1 MTPGDLDIDRRRMLR
16 LMGLGLVSTAVL
28 PWVAGC
34 SDDDGESSGGGT
46 TTGPETTASTTTTTT
61 TAPPAPVRLG
71 PLGEPDDN
79 GVRLPEG
86 FTSRIL
92 ATTGEVVAGTEY
104 AWHVSPDGGAV
115 FPQDDGGWV
124 YTSNCEDPVA
134 GGAGMIRF
142 DADGEIVA
150 AGRICEGTY
159 INCAGGATP
168 WGTWLTCEEIGNGQ
182 VWECDVLGGVPAVVK
197 PALGVFK
204 HEAVTVDPE
213 AQVLYLSEDEPDG
226 ALYRFTPAAWPSLD
240 EGELAVLAGAEG
252 SRRWEPLP
260 DPAGVNGAAATP
272 TRNQVADVVRFNG
285 GEGLAHFEGTTY
297 LSTKGDGR
305 IWALDGQDVEVVY
318 DTATTEVTDEAG
330 ALLTGVDNITVDVA
344 GDRYVAEDGGTMD
357 IIRLGPDGII
367 EQVCQVTG
375 VEGSE
380 ITGPAF
386 SPDGTRLYFSS
397 QRGPGRTYEVS
408 GPFPHAEA

>member
-1 MTPGDLDIDRRRMLR
+1 MLR

-34 SDDDGESSGGGT
+34 SDDDGESSSGGT
-46 TTGPETTASTTTTTT
+46 TTAPATTASTTTTT

-71 PLGEPDDN
+71 PLGEPDAN

-104 AWHVSPDGGAV
+104 VWHVSPDGGAV

-134 GGAGMIRF
+134 GGAAMIRF

-159 INCAGGATP
+159 INCTGGATP

-182 VWECDVLGGVPAVVK
+182 VWECDVLGATPAVVK

-204 HEAVTVDPE
+204 HEAVAVDPE
-213 AQVLYLSEDEPDG
+213 AQVLYLSEDEGDG

-252 SRRWEPLP
+252 SRRWEPLT
-260 DPAGVNGAAATP
+260 DPAGVNGESAIP

-297 LSTKGDGR
+297 LSTKGDNR

-318 DTATTEVTDEAG
+318 DAATTEVTDEAG

-386 SPDGTRLYFSS
+386 SPDGSRLYFSS
-397 QRGPGRTYEVS
+397 QRDPGRTYEVS
-408 GPFPHAEA
+408 GPFPHAEV